1 MRTRDYKSFAPG
13 EYYHL
18 FNRGNGKMN
27 IFKDAA
33 DYNFFLSRIE
43 EYIYPGRKDRRAPS
57 AGKQRYER
65 KAFPVGAFTLVAYCL
80 MPNHYHLLFR
90 QNDSTSLS
98 VLMLGLTTSYSKYFN
113 KKYDRVGS
121 LFQDQ
126 FKAVH
131 IGSNEQL
138 LWVSAYIHQ
147 NPAVSGLV
155 KEPSTYLY
163 SSYSEYLSSSD
174 KELCDTKIVLEQ
186 YTEKRIYQDF
196 VSKSLESITR
206 RKSAEGALLQFAGSE
221 HE

>member
-18 FNRGNGKMN
+18 FNRGNGKMD
-27 IFKDAA
+27 IFNDAS
-33 DYNFFLSRIE
+33 DYIFFLSRVE
-43 EYIYPGRKDRRAPS
+43 EYLYPDRKDRRAPS
-57 AGKQRYER
+57 ARYER
-65 KAFPVGAFTLVAYCL
+65 KSFPAGTFTLVAYCL

-98 VLMLGLTTSYSKYFN
+98 ALMLGLTTSYSKYFN

-131 IGSNEQL
+131 ISSNEQL
-138 LWVSAYIHQ
+138 LWASAYIHQ
-147 NPAVSGLV
+147 NPRISRLV
-155 KEPSTYLY
+155 KEPSTYPY

-174 KELCDTKIVLEQ
+174 RELCDTKIVLEQ
-186 YTEKRIYQDF
+186 YAEKRGYQDF
-196 VSKSLESITR
+196 VRNSLDFITK
-206 RKSAEGALLQFAGSE
+206 RKSADAEGALLQFAASE